1 MDNES
6 KKPCAPVEEESRD
19 YDALGLFRREGDNET
34 LMAAMG
40 LWEFLPAWMDARR
53 IALVDPDYNRKI
65 SAMVADLAGT
75 VQKAAQE
82 MAEWVRKSA
91 HRAGWNKFQRDTAG
105 LKHQIKGGCT
115 HFAILEADL
124 VCMVTGRRRRPDRH
138 SVRAS
143 DTTYLRPGGRQDA
156 QRIKRTAYPKVK
168 FVEAYQR
175 ITSFLGV
182 LYHSPKRTRWKK

>member
-1 MDNES
+1 MTRTITG
-6 KKPCAPVEEESRD
+6 KYR
-19 YDALGLFRREGDNET
+19 
-34 LMAAMG
+34 
-40 LWEFLPAWMDARR
+40 LWSLIWPERC
-53 IALVDPDYNRKI
+53 RKQ
-65 SAMVADLAGT
+65 LKRWPNG
-75 VQKAAQE
+75 
-82 MAEWVRKSA
+82 VRKSA

>member
-82 MAEWVRKSA
+82 MAEWGQEECA
-91 HRAGWNKFQRDTAG
+91 PAGWNKFQRDTAG

-124 VCMVTGRRRRPDRH
+124 VCMVTASAASRP
-138 SVRAS
+138 
-143 DTTYLRPGGRQDA
+143 A
-156 QRIKRTAYPKVK
+156 QRSGERYNVSQTRREAGCPTNQKDSVSEVK

-175 ITSFLGV
+175 ITSFLGGIV
-182 LYHSPKRTRWKK
+182 S

>member
-19 YDALGLFRREGDNET
+19 TTTVFREEDPLCAAL
-34 LMAAMG
+34 AAMG

-82 MAEWVRKSA
+82 MAEWGQEECA
-91 HRAGWNKFQRDTAG
+91 P
-105 LKHQIKGGCT
+105 
-115 HFAILEADL
+115 
-124 VCMVTGRRRRPDRH
+124 GRM
-138 SVRAS
+138 
-143 DTTYLRPGGRQDA
+143 
-156 QRIKRTAYPKVK
+156 
-168 FVEAYQR
+168 E
-175 ITSFLGV
+175 
-182 LYHSPKRTRWKK
+182 

>member
-82 MAEWVRKSA
+82 MAEWGQGYGRTQTSDKGRLYTFRNSGGRFGLHG
-91 HRAGWNKFQRDTAG
+91 HRASA
-105 LKHQIKGGCT
+105 
-115 HFAILEADL
+115 AS
-124 VCMVTGRRRRPDRH
+124 RP
-138 SVRAS
+138 
-143 DTTYLRPGGRQDA
+143 A
-156 QRIKRTAYPKVK
+156 QRSGERYNVSQTRR
-168 FVEAYQR
+168 EAGCPTNQKDSVSESKICR
-175 ITSFLGV
+175 GLSKNHLLSGGIVS
-182 LYHSPKRTRWKK
+182 

>member
-1 MDNES
+1 MTRTITG
-6 KKPCAPVEEESRD
+6 KYR
-19 YDALGLFRREGDNET
+19 
-34 LMAAMG
+34 
-40 LWEFLPAWMDARR
+40 LWSLIWPERC
-53 IALVDPDYNRKI
+53 RKQ
-65 SAMVADLAGT
+65 LKRWPNG
-75 VQKAAQE
+75 
-82 MAEWVRKSA
+82 VRKSA

-138 SVRAS
+138 GVRAS

-182 LYHSPKRTRWKK
+182 LYHILKSLATKRAADPPKSAGGRRKRCLQSFVQVI

>member
-1 MDNES
+1 MNNES

-53 IALVDPDYNRKI
+53 MALVDPDYNRKI

-82 MAEWVRKSA
+82 MAEADPPKSA
-91 HRAGWNKFQRDTAG
+91 G
-105 LKHQIKGGCT
+105 
-115 HFAILEADL
+115 
-124 VCMVTGRRRRPDRH
+124 GRR
-138 SVRAS
+138 
-143 DTTYLRPGGRQDA
+143 
-156 QRIKRTAYPKVK
+156 KRWTKC
-168 FVEAYQR
+168 
-175 ITSFLGV
+175 
-182 LYHSPKRTRWKK
+182 